1 MIIVDTN
8 VASEQ
13 MRPSPAVAVRD
24 WVRGQDARGLCTTA
38 ITVAEIRYGIER
50 LPEGRRKEG
59 VRAAAAEI
67 FGMFAEQVL
76 PFDAAA
82 AEQYALVVSHRDGLG
97 LPIDGFDAQIAAICR
112 ARAAALAT
120 RNLADFKETG
130 VDVINPWQ
138 AAT

>member
-1 MIIVDTN
+1 MIVVDTN
-8 VASEQ
+8 VASEL

-38 ITVAEIRYGIER
+38 ITVAEIRYRIER
-50 LPEGRRKEG
+50 LPDGRRKDG

-82 AEQYALVVSHRDGLG
+82 AEPRIADARRLNTAPGLTTDHRCYLRSQHTLQVVECQGTVG
-97 LPIDGFDAQIAAICR
+97 GT
-112 ARAAALAT
+112 AT
-120 RNLADFKETG
+120 
-130 VDVINPWQ
+130 
-138 AAT
+138 